1 MRPMAHTMVSDSMQR
16 RALLARMGTG
26 LVALTIYTAPTG

>member
-1 MRPMAHTMVSDSMQR
+1 MRPSAKNLVSDDLQR

-26 LVALTIYTAPTG
+26 LVVLTIHSA